1 MYTYRYNP
9 DLCILQKH
17 PLLIPGSNRDSLG
30 TMPMALA
37 GALLGCPR
45 IPRNER
51 FGCDSHARMHPK
63 REMLS
68 VPTQCVTENLLC
80 LGGQCVCMSVSP
92 QVSRIYYHCASAT
105 AGDQHLFHE
114 TLKDLQ
120 SGSQRS
126 FRHFASTA
134 RTCGTQRIQDV
145 VFCTARDAL
154 RCIKMGRCYNQWLA
168 ASHRWELR
176 TPATAVQLQCLMMLN
191 VTISKAG
198 FSPQGME
205 NHCSPYMLWRASVN
219 SDDLEC
225 FRAP

>member
-1 MYTYRYNP
+1 MYLTETSPSYTR
-9 DLCILQKH
+9 IQ
-17 PLLIPGSNRDSLG
+17 RDSLG
-30 TMPMALA
+30 TMPMAVA
-37 GALLGCPR
+37 GALRGCPR

-120 SGSQRS
+120 SGSQRR
-126 FRHFASTA
+126 FQHFASTA
-134 RTCGTQRIQDV
+134 RTCGL
-145 VFCTARDAL
+145 VFWYSANSGCCFLHSSRCTA
-154 RCIKMGRCYNQWLA
+154 M
-168 ASHRWELR
+168 H
-176 TPATAVQLQCLMMLN
+176 
-191 VTISKAG
+191 
-198 FSPQGME
+198 
-205 NHCSPYMLWRASVN
+205 
-219 SDDLEC
+219 
-225 FRAP
+225 